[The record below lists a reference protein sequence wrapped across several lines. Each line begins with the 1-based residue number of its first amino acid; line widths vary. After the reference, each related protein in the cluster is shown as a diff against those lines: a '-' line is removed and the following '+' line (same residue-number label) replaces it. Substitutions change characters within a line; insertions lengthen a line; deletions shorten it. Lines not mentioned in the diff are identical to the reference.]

1 MKLTTL
7 SLVVAASTLLC
18 ASGNAADQEIINAK
32 LDAMVTQLK
41 TWASDPVIVKA
52 VKDHNASLPAD
63 CAAMTDD
70 KWKSLSILDPFVR
83 SFSKNEAGAFLK
95 AKKGDIVSEAFV
107 CDAAGLKVAFLSK
120 TTSWCH
126 KGSAKHDVP
135 MTGKVWRG
143 QVEVDD
149 SSGLQQIQV
158 AVPVLDGEKP
168 IGSLVVGL
176 SLDKLLR
183 N

>member
-1 MKLTTL
+1 MKKNLL
-7 SLVVAASTLLC
+7 SLAIALL
-18 ASGNAADQEIINAK
+18 ALAGSNATAADQDAINAK
-32 LDAMVTQLK
+32 VDAMLTQLK
-41 TWASDPVIVKA
+41 TWAGDPVLVKA

-63 CAAMTDD
+63 CAAMTEE
-70 KWKSLSILDPFVR
+70 KWKGLTILDPFVR
-83 SFSKNEAGAFLK
+83 GFSKNEAGAFLK
-95 AKKGDIVSEAFV
+95 SKKGEVVSEAFV
-107 CDAAGLKVAFLSK
+107 CDAAGFKVAFLSK

-126 KGSAKHDVP
+126 KGSAKHDQP
-135 MTGKVWRG
+135 MAGKTWRG

-158 AVPVLDGEKP
+158 SVPVLDGDKP

-176 SLDKLLR
+176 SIDKLLR